1 MSNTPQI
8 IIPMTG
14 LGQRFIDAGYHHL
27 KPLIPIGNS
36 RIINEVMNMFPG
48 IVDPLFIIAEDHK
61 QKNELLT
68 YLKDCW
74 PQSTISEIPQHK
86 LGPGYA
92 IFKSKN
98 FIDKNRPVIVSYC
111 DFGGNWNYEKYCNE
125 LNTVDGLILTY
136 TGFNP
141 HMLRNTK
148 YAYVR
153 KNAQGAVIDIQEK
166 NSFSDFPLAEEAS
179 AGLYGFA
186 SGQLLIDSLD
196 EQINMNY
203 SHFGEYYMSLTYISL
218 LNKGLTVKTFLMD
231 KFMQFGTPEDLN
243 DWVCLY
249 RSINNINEVTNST
262 ESVRK
267 KESVVVLAG
276 GLGSRLSERSNTPKP
291 FVLIRGK
298 PLWKISMDAAIMAA
312 HKLLILNKELNKNN
326 VDVGIINGLQVEV
339 LEKLTDGQADT
350 ARISLKTIPEDS
362 APVTFL
368 SCDNL
373 IKKEN
378 YELAIERVKKVDLVV
393 WTTNEYPPASYK
405 PERYSWVDVNKGSVT
420 RFSLKNLPK
429 NFRNPS
435 MVIGN
440 FTFQSKKLAENLI
453 NDCFKSSD
461 RYNSEIYLD
470 SVIQI
475 ALESGHEVGVVNL
488 DEFFAVGTEEEW
500 DIFHY
505 YSTLKMQK
513 HFKIN

>member
-1 MSNTPQI
+1 MTNKPQV

-48 IVDPLFIIAEDHK
+48 IEDPLFIIAEDHK
-61 QKNELLT
+61 QKNELST
-68 YLKDCW
+68 YLKDHW
-74 PQSTISEIPQHK
+74 PNSIISEIPQHK

-92 IFKSKN
+92 IFKSKD

-111 DFGGNWNYEKYCNE
+111 DFGGNWEFEKYCTE
-125 LNTVDGLILTY
+125 LKGVDGLILTY

-148 YAYVR
+148 YAYVK
-153 KNAQGAVIDIQEK
+153 KNAQGIVIDIQEK
-166 NSFSDFPLAEEAS
+166 NSFSEFPFAEEAS

-203 SHFGEYYMSLTYISL
+203 SHFGEYYISLTYIPL
-218 LNKGLTVKTFLMD
+218 INKGLIIKTFLME

-243 DWVCLY
+243 DWISLY
-249 RSINNINEVTNST
+249 RSINNNDDVVNTIEN
-262 ESVRK
+262 VRD
-267 KESVVVLAG
+267 KESVIVLAG

-291 FVLIRGK
+291 FVPIRGK
-298 PLWKISMDAAIMAA
+298 PLWKISMDAATTAS
-312 HKLLILNKELNKNN
+312 HKLLILNKNLSKNS
-326 VDVGIINGLQVEV
+326 VDGKGVNGLVVEV

-350 ARISLKTIPEDS
+350 ARISLEKIPNDS

-373 IKKEN
+373 IRKEN
-378 YELAIERVKKVDLVV
+378 YQLAIERVNKADLIV
-393 WTTNEYPPASYK
+393 WTTNEYPPSNYK

-440 FTFQSKKLAENLI
+440 FTFKNKKSAENLI
-453 NDCFKSSD
+453 KECFESAD
-461 RYNSEIYLD
+461 RYSSEIYLD

-475 ALESGHEVGVVNL
+475 ALESGFEVGTASL

-513 HFKIN
+513 LFKV